1 MKFKTKII
9 ISGILFF
16 SLMLLLSFFS
26 IYHTEHLKGIYP
38 QFIAFIYGT
47 SLLSLSL
54 GAFIAY
60 IFQKRIELKEFEKFL
75 SLLSNNERKIIKILF
90 EKKEIEQNKLVV
102 HSGLSNVKVSRII
115 KYLEFKKIIIKKKS
129 GYTNLIILK

>member
-54 GAFIAY
+54 GENFYLYYQIM
-60 IFQKRIELKEFEKFL
+60 REK
-75 SLLSNNERKIIKILF
+75 
-90 EKKEIEQNKLVV
+90 
-102 HSGLSNVKVSRII
+102 
-115 KYLEFKKIIIKKKS
+115 
-129 GYTNLIILK
+129 